1 MEEGNTRRDQCDD
14 RRSYRKDHIPRKHS
28 NEQKDKSYGTGHEE
42 MRESREK
49 RKYKYSP
56 KMYDKKRERIKMEE
70 FGRPSFLH
78 YNREEKRNLENYE
91 NYENVLKE
99 EKKKRLSTDSVKA
112 SDNRNSNYVKKNE
125 NDCKNRGD
133 NVKDIIIEHT
143 HSNKTNKILKE
154 EEHLCKGKN
163 RKRYHYEYSDPYGEN
178 TQIWK
183 RQSGH
188 LKYAEQREYSYDE
201 QGNENKGEEGKKY
214 KHCESKPCGKQMNS
228 REEHRKQQVDNEYTK
243 NEQLK
248 GGTPEREND
257 EKKSSGEMSPPR
269 RESDGGRSEES
280 GVHEDYTSMEEES
293 TEEGEM
299 QNEYSSDS
307 EKNKVD
313 SLLNGC
319 RSVKNYKKL
328 NKISEGTY
336 GTVFRAKN
344 KITKKIVAMKQLKHF
359 SNIRNEG
366 FAITS
371 LREINILLQLKH
383 ENILSI
389 KEVVIGNN
397 LNDIYLVMEY
407 IEHELKML
415 LDNKSP
421 SFTISELK
429 CLLKQLLSGVD
440 YLHTNWVMHRDLKTT
455 NLLYSNRGILK
466 ICDFGMARKYGHVP
480 SNNLTKNVVTLW
492 YRAPELLLG
501 EKFYTNKIDIWS
513 VGCIFAEMILKKPL
527 FLGDNEIDQML
538 KILSVLGLPD
548 RDTYPEFYEY
558 SFISKNKDLFKK
570 KKIKM
575 NVNNIRSHFP
585 NIASQFSGLYLSH
598 NGIDLLQQM
607 LHFNPKNRISAS
619 DALKHP
625 YFKELPKPMEISDMP
640 VIPDSNKVIRSGKLA
655 DRFNLIG
662 HNNIQFHS

>member
-1 MEEGNTRRDQCDD
+1 MEEGDTRRDQCDD
-14 RRSYRKDHIPRKHS
+14 RRSYRNEHIPRKHS
-28 NEQKDKSYGTGHEE
+28 NEQKDKSYEICHEE

-49 RKYKYSP
+49 QKYKYSP
-56 KMYDKKRERIKMEE
+56 KMYDKKREKIKMEE
-70 FGRPSFLH
+70 FGRSSFLH
-78 YNREEKRNLENYE
+78 YNKEEKRNLENYE
-91 NYENVLKE
+91 NFLKE
-99 EKKKRLSTDSVKA
+99 EKKKRFSTDTIKESN
-112 SDNRNSNYVKKNE
+112 NRNSNYMKKKG

-133 NVKDIIIEHT
+133 NVKDIIIEHI
-143 HSNKTNKILKE
+143 HSDKTNKILKE
-154 EEHLCKGKN
+154 EEYLYKGKN

-178 TQIWK
+178 THIWK
-183 RQSGH
+183 RRSGH
-188 LKYAEQREYSYDE
+188 PKYVEQREGSCEE
-201 QGNENKGEEGKKY
+201 QGNENKGEKRKKY
-214 KHCESKPCGKQMNS
+214 KQCESKPCENQMNS
-228 REEHRKQQVDNEYTK
+228 REERVNRVDSKYTK

-248 GGTPEREND
+248 GGTSERKND
-257 EKKSSGEMSPPR
+257 EKKSPGEMSPPQI
-269 RESDGGRSEES
+269 ENNGGRSEDS
-280 GVHEDYTSMEEES
+280 SVHVTHTSTEEEEEES
-293 TEEGEM
+293 TEEGEV

-319 RSVKNYKKL
+319 RSVKNYRKL

-389 KEVVIGNN
+389 KEVVIGNH

-480 SNNLTKNVVTLW
+480 SNHLTKNVVTLW

-538 KILSVLGLPD
+538 KILNVLGLPD
-548 RDTYPEFYEY
+548 RETYPEFYEY

-640 VIPDSNKVIRSGKLA
+640 VIPDSNKVIRSRKLA
-655 DRFNLIG
+655 NRFNLIG